1 MSPIKK
7 STDVKTNNAIIQ
19 ILTVFKE
26 PILLNVNTNRLFWH
40 SGAGIDSNKVFDRYK
55 SLFKIFGK
63 RSISFDNKT
72 KIQMK
77 NKFDC

>member
-26 PILLNVNTNRLFWH
+26 PILSSNFPTIRHPIIPDRL
-40 SGAGIDSNKVFDRYK
+40 I
-55 SLFKIFGK
+55 
-63 RSISFDNKT
+63 KT
-72 KIQMK
+72 PK
-77 NKFDC
+77 NKISDSIIRIEKSNHTCESKNRNNSIIKKK